1 MSYSWFVKA
10 LVASQAAKNGISSEG
25 PSLFNSD
32 VTVDGA
38 VISKANIVNTA
49 LPNSNTNLLASDLID
64 GYYTTTT
71 PWSADRTLTL
81 PTADQIIA
89 AIPNC
94 QAGSSFKFTINNTSG
109 QNATLTGGST
119 VTILSGGSVSS
130 ETIKTFLVVVT
141 PEHEDSASAIIA
153 AAADVYPM

>member
-10 LVASQAAKNGISSEG
+10 FVASQAAKNGISSEG

-38 VISKANIVNTA
+38 VISKANIVNTP
-49 LPNSNTNLLASDLID
+49 LPDDDTDLVASNLID

-71 PWSADRTLTL
+71 LWSADHTLTL
-81 PTADQIIA
+81 PTAAQIIA

-109 QNATLTGGST
+109 QDATLTGRTT
-119 VTILSGGSVSS
+119 VNILSGGLVSTG
-130 ETIKTFLVVVT
+130 TIKTFLVVVT
-141 PEHEDSASAIIA
+141 PEHEDSASTTIA
-153 AAADVYPM
+153 AAATVYPM